1 MKLKHLYKQ
10 NSQHKHLFL
19 CIFVLI
25 YLRTLEPHGYF
36 LISSENNDVLLHS
49 SFAKLNLKKVFG
61 TTFEYEMYQEVHFSI
76 YC

>member
-1 MKLKHLYKQ
+1 MVSPFLY
-10 NSQHKHLFL
+10 
-19 CIFVLI
+19 IFVLI

-49 SFAKLNLKKVFG
+49 SFARLNLEKVFG
-61 TTFEYEMYQEVHFSI
+61 ATFEYEMYQEVHFNI